1 MSTIQPQ
8 FLPASSA
15 VSQSRVGEL
24 QNIVNT
30 APPAREKIEVVVK
43 ASDVDKTM
51 NIAFRIAET
60 TGMAFPNAEVGGPQ
74 PANFET
80 PGNGYPIKFD
90 FRPDGPDGTYT
101 TEFQQKINR
110 FKEQFAQTLRHEG
123 VENAH

>member
-1 MSTIQPQ
+1 MSAIQFQP
-8 FLPASSA
+8 LSASTV
-15 VSQSRVGEL
+15 VSQSQVGALE
-24 QNIVNT
+24 NTVNT
-30 APPAREKIEVVVK
+30 APIARGKIEVLVK
-43 ASDVDKTM
+43 ASDVDKTI

-60 TGMAFPNAEVGGPQ
+60 VGMAFPNAEVGGPG

-80 PGNGYPIKFD
+80 PGDGYPIKFD

-101 TEFQQKINR
+101 PELQQKITC